1 MIFYVKDIFGNHL
14 LLFRQLGYHPSP
26 HSDSF
31 IRRLGTGLY
40 PRFHAYLKKDQGRL
54 MIELHLDQKKVSYEG
69 QKAHSGEYDGEL
81 LIQEKIRIQQ
91 FIDSK

>member
-1 MIFYVKDIFGNHL
+1 MIFYVKDIFGNNLVL
-14 LLFRQLGYHPSP
+14 LRQLGYHPSP

-31 IRRLGTGLY
+31 IRRLGSGAY
-40 PRFHAYLKKDQGRL
+40 PRYHAYLKNDQERL

>member
-1 MIFYVKDIFGNHL
+1 MNFSVKDIFGNHL
-14 LLFRQLGYHPSP
+14 LLFRQLGYHPSR

-40 PRFHAYLKKDQGRL
+40 PRFHAYIKSDQGRL
-54 MIELHLDQKKVSYEG
+54 IIDLHLDQKKASYAG
-69 QKAHSGEYDGEL
+69 QKAHSGEYGGEL

-91 FIDSK
+91 YIDSK